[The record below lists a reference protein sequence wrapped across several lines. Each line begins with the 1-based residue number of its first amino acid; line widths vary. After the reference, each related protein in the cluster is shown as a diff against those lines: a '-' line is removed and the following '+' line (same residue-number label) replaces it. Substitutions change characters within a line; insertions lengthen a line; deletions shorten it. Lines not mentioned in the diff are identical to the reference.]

1 MKNNTLKIIALAAIL
16 SSGGKAIAS
25 EFDLSY
31 LNAANIRSSQADYR
45 APAPKLEADELIGMD
60 MNIRVPFKMLKN
72 AAVSV
77 SVSEKR
83 LTIIDKKAPVIFK
96 SGEFLKISNIK
107 IDQGG
112 IIIIPTLTMKPYLEG
127 TDKLAIRI
135 QRIQLHASMEPSLKA
150 APAAINQEE
159 IMAQVMD
166 VMIKGIYS
174 ALNEKLKAKQ
184 IPLKAEEVVN
194 MKYDKAAWILH
205 AAISS
210 RIMREFIPA
219 GLVGDLHLTGFS
231 FNDTGISLKI
241 QTAE

>member
-1 MKNNTLKIIALAAIL
+1 MKNITLKIIALAAIL
-16 SSGGKAIAS
+16 SCGDAAASG
-25 EFDLSY
+25 FDLSY
-31 LNAANIRSSQADYR
+31 LNAADIKASQASIKV
-45 APAPKLEADELIGMD
+45 PAPRVEADELIGMD
-60 MNIRVPFKMLKN
+60 MNIRVPFKMVKS
-72 AAVSV
+72 AVV
-77 SVSEKR
+77 NMTATEKR
-83 LTIIDKKAPVIFK
+83 LTIIDKNAPVIFK

-112 IIIIPTLTMKPYLEG
+112 IIIIPTLTMKPFLEG

-184 IPLKAEEVVN
+184 IPMKAEEVVN
-194 MKYDKAAWILH
+194 MKYDKAAWTLH
-205 AAISS
+205 AAVSS
-210 RIMREFIPA
+210 KIMREFIPA